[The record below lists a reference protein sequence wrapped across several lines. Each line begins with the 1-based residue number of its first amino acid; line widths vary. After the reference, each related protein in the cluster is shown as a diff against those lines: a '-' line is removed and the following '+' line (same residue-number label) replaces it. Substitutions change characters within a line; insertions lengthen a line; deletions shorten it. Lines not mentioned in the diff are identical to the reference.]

1 MSDMRMLRRPTVAA
15 TRPRHPVSTRRN
27 HGAIHPPG
35 RTDMIKQALCALAL
49 CLAMALP
56 AFAATPVNIN
66 KADAQTIATSLDGIG
81 LGKAQAIVA
90 YRGAHG
96 PFKSVDDLGNVK
108 GVGAKTLDRNRDAIR
123 LTGSTSATKATAKP
137 ARKSRKH

>member
-1 MSDMRMLRRPTVAA
+1 
-15 TRPRHPVSTRRN
+15 
-27 HGAIHPPG
+27 
-35 RTDMIKQALCALAL
+35 MIKQTLCALAL

-81 LGKAQAIVA
+81 VSKAQAIVA
-90 YRGAHG
+90 YRDAHG

-108 GVGAKTLDRNRDAIR
+108 GVGAKTLERNRDAIQ
-123 LTGSTSATKATAKP
+123 LSGTAATKTASSKS